1 MNLNQHPTILA
12 YNAHNA
18 FGEVLNMHFDILEP
32 GKVIY
37 SVQITKELL
46 ATPLA
51 AHGGVIA
58 SLMDGALGIAA
69 LSLVCEDG
77 KVVSTIEF
85 STRFLKP
92 VLLNDKLEAKSEI
105 ISRGKRILVSEAKIF
120 NQKGELIAVGNGTF
134 NAYPKEKAGL

>member
-1 MNLNQHPTILA
+1 MDLNQHLTIVA

-18 FGEVLNMHFDILEP
+18 FGDLIDMSFNIVEP
-32 GKVIY
+32 GKVSYFVKI
-37 SVQITKELL
+37 SKELL

-69 LSLVCEDG
+69 LSIVCEDG

-92 VLLNDKLEAKSEI
+92 VLLDDVLEARALV
-105 ISRGKRILVSEAKIF
+105 ISRGKRILVSEAKIY
-120 NQKGELIAVGNGTF
+120 NQHGELVATGNGTF